1 MGEHIEADHIAQ
13 MRCILESRQD
23 RLGK

>member
-1 MGEHIEADHIAQ
+1 MGEHLEADHIAQ